1 VMDQDTPGEAPDAT
15 SVPEQAK
22 PLYMARLRRQLA
34 TSLFRLGP
42 IPLGIIGAILIT
54 LLALLYLNEVSLANQ
69 ARLRLQQLA
78 TQQTQLQQQN
88 QQLLSQQGIYQS
100 PAYIENQA
108 RHMGMEPE
116 DPSHVPTIIIP
127 GEPR

>member
-1 VMDQDTPGEAPDAT
+1 MMDQDTPGETTDTPI
-15 SVPEQAK
+15 VPEQEK

-42 IPLGIIGAILIT
+42 IPLGIIGAVIIT
-54 LLALLYLNEVSLANQ
+54 LLALLYLNEVGLANQ

-78 TQQTQLQQQN
+78 NQQTQLQQQN
-88 QQLLSQQGIYQS
+88 QQLLSQQGYYQS
-100 PAYIENQA
+100 PAYIEDQA
-108 RHMGMEPE
+108 RRLGMQPE
-116 DPSHVPTIIIP
+116 DPSNVPTIIIP